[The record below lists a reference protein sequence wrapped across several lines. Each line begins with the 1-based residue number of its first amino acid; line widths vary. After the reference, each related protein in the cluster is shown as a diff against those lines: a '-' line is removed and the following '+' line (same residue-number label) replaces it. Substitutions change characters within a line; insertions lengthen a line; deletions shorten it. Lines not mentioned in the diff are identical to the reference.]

1 MTIDEKSIKRIN
13 KRLEP
18 FGLTVEDLT
27 EEELVEAKRS
37 LRPYHTDGFFSSD
50 VVLRKALMKGIKRP
64 SKDNT

>member
-18 FGLTVEDLT
+18 YGLTVEDFT

-50 VVLRKALMKGIKRP
+50 IVIRKSFMKRIESIK
-64 SKDNT
+64 NTTK